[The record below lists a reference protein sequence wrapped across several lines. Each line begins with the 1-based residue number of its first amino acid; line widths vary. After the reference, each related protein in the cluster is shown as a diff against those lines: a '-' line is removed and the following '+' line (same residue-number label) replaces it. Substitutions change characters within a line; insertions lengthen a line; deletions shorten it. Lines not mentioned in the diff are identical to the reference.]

1 MLRLDFV
8 LTSPQTKPTTCV
20 HSFSRDLW
28 AGLRRATAVGIYD
41 LTTFDKTE
49 YFYYDNPVNGDL
61 HEVVPGKF
69 IAFKGPKDADF
80 RDLPCDMVSI
90 RLSVL
95 CRVHTARTWAHSAQR
110 QYVPAGTYRRRRP
123 HAIATLLPSLS
134 TDIGAFLAAIAGA
147 RIVHRN
153 LQRQKR

>member
-1 MLRLDFV
+1 MSRQGVALLRLDFV

-80 RDLPCDMVSI
+80 RDSPCDMVDM

-95 CRVHTARTWAHSAQR
+95 CRVHAARTRAH
-110 QYVPAGTYRRRRP
+110 PAHCRACLQARTVGFDRMRSRP
-123 HAIATLLPSLS
+123 SFTQP
-134 TDIGAFLAAIAGA
+134 
-147 RIVHRN
+147 VH
-153 LQRQKR
+153 